1 MARPQIQRLAR
12 FVTLCFLLGNL
23 ALLPPP
29 VAAQPAPGSSP
40 ASLQPNQPVPPGFQA
55 VLTLLGPGKTLDEFC
70 NTVHCHWWTFTPG
83 TRQLATLGIP
93 ALTFDNAV
101 AAGVPW
107 NFGMVFGGLLG
118 QQRDPATA
126 LVLEPYREGVIVDQF
141 SFAFCC
147 WDESTG
153 PVPFSWP
160 YPSPTDPSVYLG
172 VRYVLYFEKGRVEM
186 TQQHPMPSNVSSGE
200 GFFPDDPL
208 WRAVPELTQRDPAH
222 LFYRSRW
229 LEHPWALTAGQLAR
243 ELLTGQLQVG
253 DTTVIPREPAAIP
266 VAGDADGGGVT
277 YAALGKLMA
286 QPPDTTTP
294 FVIQTSDAEGRRGV
308 APELARYQVSLVDVG
323 APTGH
328 AVASVFWEFFLHFS
342 GTQTDVIFVRT
353 TNSNYGRADNFMLSL
368 TQGGSLPWLWLVG
381 WPLTEPYWT
390 RAKVAGVE
398 RWVLVQCFERRCLTY
413 TPENP
418 LEWRVEFANTG
429 RHYVAW
435 RYGAARAQGE
445 WVFPWWQVYQPAN

>member
-1 MARPQIQRLAR
+1 MARSPIQRLAR
-12 FVTLCFLLGNL
+12 LVTLCFLLGNL

-29 VAAQPAPGSSP
+29 AAAQPAPGSPP

-101 AAGVPW
+101 AAGKPP
-107 NFGMVFGGLLG
+107 NFGMVFGGLLV
-118 QQRDPATA
+118 RNYYA
-126 LVLEPYREGVIVDQF
+126 LTLEPYLEGVITDQF
-141 SFAFCC
+141 DYAQCC
-147 WDESTG
+147 WEQPIG
-153 PVPFSWP
+153 PIPFSWP
-160 YPSPTDPSVYLG
+160 YPSPTDPNVYLG

-186 TQQHPMPSNVSSGE
+186 TQQFPVPSGGSSE
-200 GFFPDDPL
+200 GFLPDNPL
-208 WRAVPELTQRDPAH
+208 WSPIPDPH
-222 LFYRSRW
+222 QYSYRYHARW

-308 APELARYQVSLVDVG
+308 APELARYKVSLVDIG

-328 AVASVFWEFFLHFS
+328 SVASVFWEFLHFPR
-342 GTQTDVIFVRT
+342 TPTDIIYVHAEGAYD
-353 TNSNYGRADNFMLSL
+353 TNSFQL
-368 TQGGSLPWLWLVG
+368 TFPEGKTVSLPWLWLVG
-381 WPLTEPYWT
+381 WPLTEPSWT

-435 RYGAARAQGE
+435 RYGAARAQEE
-445 WVFPWWQVYQPAN
+445 WIFPWWQVYQPAS